1 MVADTDPGSM
11 SKPVFRKLLPAIAT
25 LLLALSVSGAAFAQS
40 LEEAARQAAR
50 QNDAKVLSARTV
62 QEGNRRVHVIKLL
75 TKDGV
80 VMVVRIPVRE
90 GPR

>member
-1 MVADTDPGSM
+1 MITRLNKFLLGALVAVMIGFSVPGS
-11 SKPVFRKLLPAIAT
+11 
-25 LLLALSVSGAAFAQS
+25 AFAQT

-50 QNDAKVLSARTV
+50 QYNAKVLSARTV

-80 VMVVRIPVRE
+80 VKVVRITVRDE
-90 GPR
+90 RGR

>member
-1 MVADTDPGSM
+1 MNTRLNKFLLGALVAVMIGLSA
-11 SKPVFRKLLPAIAT
+11 PAT
-25 LLLALSVSGAAFAQS
+25 AFAQS

-50 QNDAKVLSARTV
+50 QYNAKVLSARTV

-80 VMVVRIPVRE
+80 VKVVRITVRDE
-90 GPR
+90 RNR